1 MFVGTAG
8 TALNQLDRPHGLALD
23 SSTGTLYI
31 GEYAGNRVMRYL
43 SGASSGTIVAG
54 GNGAGLGT
62 TQLSGP
68 IGIAFDSPS
77 NTLFICN
84 NDANNLLQWV
94 VGNSTWT
101 LFAGSA
107 SGTAGSSSTLL
118 CNPTFV
124 RLDSLRNVY
133 VGDRCNDRV
142 QFFPYGQTSAT
153 TIAGTTG
160 NGGSASNLLNLP
172 SGVAIDS
179 QFNIYVADNN
189 NNRIQKFIHY

>member
-1 MFVGTAG
+1 MFVGVAG
-8 TALNQLDRPHGLALD
+8 TALNQLDRPHGLAFD
-23 SSTGTLYI
+23 SSSGTLYI
-31 GEYAGNRVMRYL
+31 AEYANNRVMQYL

-54 GNGAGLGT
+54 GNGAGLGS
-62 TQLSGP
+62 TQLDGP
-68 IGIAFDSPS
+68 IGIAFDLPS

-101 LFAGSA
+101 LFAGTA
-107 SGTAGSSSTLL
+107 SGTSGNSSTLL
-118 CNPTFV
+118 CNPTYV
-124 RLDSLRNVY
+124 RLDSMRNVY

-153 TIAGTTG
+153 TIAGTTDVAG
-160 NGGSASNLLNLP
+160 NTSSLLNLP
-172 SGVAIDS
+172 SSVAIDS